1 MPQNNRCDTHPCA
14 LLIIDMQQGIQQT
27 GKPRNNPDAEA
38 RIADL
43 LACWRQADWPRVHIR
58 HISRHADSVFAPGQ
72 RGALFQ
78 PALAPLSDEAV
89 FEKNVTD
96 AFTHSG
102 LERWL
107 HVRGLTQVVIVG
119 VASEN
124 SVEATARSA
133 SNLGFATR
141 VVADACHTFAKR
153 DFAGHPRSAEEVHDM
168 AMANLRD
175 EYAQVVHTAELLAEL
190 FGVGGPIG

>member
-1 MPQNNRCDTHPCA
+1 MSPA
-14 LLIIDMQQGIQQT
+14 LLIIDMQQGIQRLDR
-27 GKPRNNPDAEA
+27 PRNNPEAEQ

-43 LACWRQADWPRVHIR
+43 LERWRQAGWPLAHIR
-58 HISRHADSVFAPGQ
+58 HISREPGSVFAPGQ
-72 RGALFQ
+72 DGALFQ
-78 PALAPLSDEAV
+78 AELAPLPTEQV

-96 AFTHSG
+96 AFTHSN

-107 HVRGLTQVVIVG
+107 HVRGIRALVIVG

-141 VVADACHTFAKR
+141 VVADACYTFDKT
-153 DFAGHPRSAEEVHDM
+153 DYAGRPRSAEDVHDM

-175 EYAQVVHTAELLAEL
+175 EYAEVVRSADLIAAL
-190 FGVGGPIG
+190 FGAPERIG

>member
-1 MPQNNRCDTHPCA
+1 MHLCPSSTLEIPA
-14 LLIIDMQQGIQQT
+14 LLIIDMQQGIQRVST
-27 GKPRNNPDAEA
+27 PRNNPGAEA
-38 RIADL
+38 CITQLLEYWRSADL
-43 LACWRQADWPRVHIR
+43 PLLHIR
-58 HISRHADSVFAPGQ
+58 HISRQADSVFAPGQ

-78 PALAPLSDEAV
+78 PALAPLACEQV

-107 HVRGLTQVVIVG
+107 HARNIRNVVIAG

-133 SNLGFATR
+133 SNLGFITH
-141 VVADACHTFAKR
+141 VVADACYTFEKT
-153 DFAGHPRSAEEVHDM
+153 DYYGQLRSADEVHAM

-175 EYAQVVHTAELLAEL
+175 EYAEVLTSADLLAAL
-190 FGVGGPIG
+190 MGAASRIS

>member
-1 MPQNNRCDTHPCA
+1 MHPSPANTPETPA
-14 LLIIDMQQGIQQT
+14 LLIIDMQQGIQRVST
-27 GKPRNNPDAEA
+27 PRNNPGAEA
-38 RIADL
+38 CIAQLLEYWRSADL
-43 LACWRQADWPRVHIR
+43 PLVHIR
-58 HISRHADSVFAPGQ
+58 HISRQADSVFAPGQ
-72 RGALFQ
+72 SGALFQ
-78 PALAPLSDEAV
+78 PALAPRATEQV

-107 HVRGLTQVVIVG
+107 HARAIRRLVIVG

-133 SNLGFATR
+133 SNLGFITQ
-141 VVADACHTFAKR
+141 VVADACYTFDKT
-153 DFAGHPRSAEEVHDM
+153 DYYGQLRSADEVHAM

-175 EYAQVVHTAELLAEL
+175 EYAEVLTSADLLAAL
-190 FGVGGPIG
+190 LGAASRIS

>member
-1 MPQNNRCDTHPCA
+1 MHPHPNGTPA
-14 LLIIDMQQGIQQT
+14 LLIIDMQQGIQRVST
-27 GKPRNNPDAEA
+27 PRNNPGAEA
-38 RIADL
+38 CIAQL
-43 LACWRQADWPRVHIR
+43 LENWRSAGLPLVHIR
-58 HISRHADSVFAPGQ
+58 HISRQADSVFAPGQ
-72 RGALFQ
+72 SGALFQ
-78 PALAPLSDEAV
+78 PALAPRATEQV

-107 HVRGLTQVVIVG
+107 HARNIRRVVIVG

-133 SNLGFATR
+133 SNLGFITQ
-141 VVADACHTFAKR
+141 VVADACYASDKT
-153 DFAGHPRSAEEVHDM
+153 DYNGQLRSADEVHAM

-175 EYAQVVHTAELLAEL
+175 EHAEVLSSTDLLGTLLGTAT
-190 FGVGGPIG
+190 GIS

>member
-1 MPQNNRCDTHPCA
+1 MPNTDNRPSPPA
-14 LLIIDMQQGIQQT
+14 LLIIDMQQGIQRVSQ
-27 GKPRNNPDAEA
+27 PRNNPQAETQ
-38 RIADL
+38 IAAL
-43 LACWRQADWPRVHIR
+43 LARWRHAGWPLVHIR
-58 HISRHADSVFAPGQ
+58 HISRQAESVFAPGQ
-72 RGALFQ
+72 DGVLFQ
-78 PALAPLSDEAV
+78 PALAPLPAEAV

-107 HVRGLTQVVIVG
+107 HARGIRALVIVG

-133 SNLGFATR
+133 SNLGFATQ
-141 VVADACHTFAKR
+141 VVADACYTFAKL
-153 DFAGHPRSAEEVHDM
+153 DYAGRPRSAEDVHDM

-175 EYAQVVHTAELLAEL
+175 EYAEVVDSAALLAAL
-190 FGVGGPIG
+190 FGAGTAIR

>member
-1 MPQNNRCDTHPCA
+1 MHPSPANTPETPA
-14 LLIIDMQQGIQQT
+14 LLIIDMQQGIQRVST
-27 GKPRNNPDAEA
+27 PRNNPSAEA
-38 RIADL
+38 CIAQLLEYWRSADL
-43 LACWRQADWPRVHIR
+43 PLVHIR
-58 HISRHADSVFAPGQ
+58 HISRQADSVFAPGQ
-72 RGALFQ
+72 SGALFQ
-78 PALAPLSDEAV
+78 PALAPRDTEQV

-107 HVRGLTQVVIVG
+107 HARAIRRLVIVG

-133 SNLGFATR
+133 SNLGFITQ
-141 VVADACHTFAKR
+141 VVADACYTFDKT
-153 DFAGHPRSAEEVHDM
+153 DYYGQLRSADEVHAM

-175 EYAQVVHTAELLAEL
+175 EYAEVLTSADLLAAL
-190 FGVGGPIG
+190 LGAASRIS

>member
-1 MPQNNRCDTHPCA
+1 MHPHPNETPA
-14 LLIIDMQQGIQQT
+14 LLIIDMQQGIQRVST
-27 GKPRNNPDAEA
+27 PRNNPGAEVC
-38 RIADL
+38 IAQL
-43 LACWRQADWPRVHIR
+43 LEYWRSAGLPLVHIR
-58 HISRHADSVFAPGQ
+58 HISRQADSVFAPGQ
-72 RGALFQ
+72 SGALFQ
-78 PALAPLSDEAV
+78 PALAPRATEQV

-107 HVRGLTQVVIVG
+107 HARNIRRVVIVG

-133 SNLGFATR
+133 SNLGFITQ
-141 VVADACHTFAKR
+141 VVADACYTFDKT
-153 DFAGHPRSAEEVHDM
+153 DYHGQLRSADEVHAM

-175 EYAQVVHTAELLAEL
+175 EYAEVLSSADL
-190 FGVGGPIG
+190 FGALLGTAC

>member
-1 MPQNNRCDTHPCA
+1 MPQQDIPSVQPAA
-14 LLIIDMQQGIQQT
+14 LLIIDMQQGIRRVDT
-27 GKPRNNPDAEA
+27 PRNNPQAEA
-38 RIADL
+38 RIATL
-43 LACWRQADWPRVHIR
+43 LAHWRRAGWPLVHIR
-58 HISRHADSVFAPGQ
+58 HVSRQANSVFAPGNS
-72 RGALFQ
+72 GVLFQ
-78 PALAPLSDEAV
+78 PELAPLPGEAV

-107 HVRGLTQVVIVG
+107 HVRGIRRVAIVG

-133 SNLGFATR
+133 SNLGFVTR
-141 VVADACHTFAKR
+141 VVADACYTFAKS
-153 DFAGHPRSAEEVHDM
+153 DYAGRPRSAAEVHDM

-175 EYAQVVHTAELLAEL
+175 EYAEVLDSAALLAAL
-190 FGVGGPIG
+190 PG

>member
-1 MPQNNRCDTHPCA
+1 MPRSEPPA
-14 LLIIDMQQGIQQT
+14 LLIIDMQQGIQRLDR
-27 GKPRNNPDAEA
+27 PRNNPEAEN

-43 LACWRQADWPRVHIR
+43 LGHWRRAGWPLAHIR
-58 HISRHADSVFAPGQ
+58 HISREADSVFASG
-72 RGALFQ
+72 RDGVLFQ
-78 PALAPLSDEAV
+78 PALAPLPAEQV

-96 AFTHSG
+96 AFTHSN

-107 HVRGLTQVVIVG
+107 HVRGIRALVIVG

-141 VVADACHTFAKR
+141 VVADACYTFDKT
-153 DFAGHPRSAEEVHDM
+153 DYAGRPRSADEVHDM

-175 EYAQVVHTAELLAEL
+175 EYAEVMRSADLLARL
-190 FGVGGPIG
+190 FGAP

>member
-1 MPQNNRCDTHPCA
+1 MPQNNTWDGPACA
-14 LLIIDMQQGIQQT
+14 LLIIDMQQGIQRGGQ
-27 GKPRNNPDAEA
+27 PRNNPEAEA
-38 RIADL
+38 HVAAL
-43 LACWRQADWPRVHIR
+43 LTHWRQADWPRVHIR

-72 RGALFQ
+72 SGALFQ
-78 PALAPLSDEAV
+78 PALAPLADEAV

-107 HVRGLTQVVIVG
+107 HVRGITQVVIVG

-141 VVADACHTFAKR
+141 VVVDACHTFAKL
-153 DFAGHPRSAEEVHDM
+153 DFAGRPRSAEEVHDM

-175 EYAQVVHTAELLAEL
+175 EYAQVMFTADLLAEL
-190 FGVGGPIG
+190 FGVARAIS

>member
-1 MPQNNRCDTHPCA
+1 MHPSPANTPETPA
-14 LLIIDMQQGIQQT
+14 LLIIDMQQGIQGVST
-27 GKPRNNPDAEA
+27 PRNNPDAEA
-38 RIADL
+38 CIAQL
-43 LACWRQADWPRVHIR
+43 LEYWRSAGLPLVHIR
-58 HISRHADSVFAPGQ
+58 HISRQADSVFAPGQ

-78 PALAPLSDEAV
+78 PALAPRATEQV

-107 HVRGLTQVVIVG
+107 HARNIRRLVIVG

-133 SNLGFATR
+133 SNLGFITQ
-141 VVADACHTFAKR
+141 VVADACYTFAKT
-153 DFAGHPRSAEEVHDM
+153 DYYGQLRSADEVHAM

-175 EYAQVVHTAELLAEL
+175 EYAEVLTSADLLAAL
-190 FGVGGPIG
+190 LGAASRIS

>member
-1 MPQNNRCDTHPCA
+1 MHPHPNETPA
-14 LLIIDMQQGIQQT
+14 LLIIDMQQGILRVST
-27 GKPRNNPDAEA
+27 PRNNPGAEA
-38 RIADL
+38 CIAQL
-43 LACWRQADWPRVHIR
+43 LENWRSAGLPLVHIR
-58 HISRHADSVFAPGQ
+58 HISRQADSVFAPGQ
-72 RGALFQ
+72 SGALFQ
-78 PALAPLSDEAV
+78 PALAPRATEQV

-107 HVRGLTQVVIVG
+107 HARNIRRVVIVG

-133 SNLGFATR
+133 SNLGFITQ
-141 VVADACHTFAKR
+141 VVADACYTFDKTDYYR
-153 DFAGHPRSAEEVHDM
+153 QLRSADEVHAM

-175 EYAQVVHTAELLAEL
+175 EYAEVLSSTDLLGTLLGTAT
-190 FGVGGPIG
+190 GIS

>member
-1 MPQNNRCDTHPCA
+1 MPRIEPPA
-14 LLIIDMQQGIQQT
+14 LLIIDMQQGIQRLDR
-27 GKPRNNPDAEA
+27 PRNNPEAES
-38 RIADL
+38 RIVDL
-43 LACWRQADWPRVHIR
+43 LGHWRQAGWPLAHIR
-58 HISRHADSVFAPGQ
+58 HISREAGSVFAPGQ
-72 RGALFQ
+72 AGALFQ
-78 PALAPLSDEAV
+78 PALAPLPAEQV

-107 HVRGLTQVVIVG
+107 HVRGIRALVIVG

-141 VVADACHTFAKR
+141 VVADACYTFGKT
-153 DFAGHPRSAEEVHDM
+153 DYAGRPRSAEEVHDM

-175 EYAQVVHTAELLAEL
+175 EYAEVVQSTALIAAL
-190 FGVGGPIG
+190 FGAPGQIG

>member
-1 MPQNNRCDTHPCA
+1 
-14 LLIIDMQQGIQQT
+14 
-27 GKPRNNPDAEA
+27 PRNNPGAEA
-38 RIADL
+38 CIAQL
-43 LACWRQADWPRVHIR
+43 LEYWRSAGLPLVHIR
-58 HISRHADSVFAPGQ
+58 HISRQADSVFAPGQ
-72 RGALFQ
+72 SGALFQ
-78 PALAPLSDEAV
+78 PALAPRATEQV

-107 HVRGLTQVVIVG
+107 HARNIRRVVIVG

-133 SNLGFATR
+133 SNLGFITQ
-141 VVADACHTFAKR
+141 VVADACYTFDKT
-153 DFAGHPRSAEEVHDM
+153 DYYGQLRSADEVHAM

-175 EYAQVVHTAELLAEL
+175 EYAEVLSSTDLLGTLLGTAT
-190 FGVGGPIG
+190 GIS

>member
-1 MPQNNRCDTHPCA
+1 MHPHPSETPA
-14 LLIIDMQQGIQQT
+14 LLIIDMQQGIQRVST
-27 GKPRNNPDAEA
+27 PRNNPGAEA
-38 RIADL
+38 CIAQL
-43 LACWRQADWPRVHIR
+43 LEYWRSEGLPLVHIR
-58 HISRHADSVFAPGQ
+58 HISRQADSVFAPGQ
-72 RGALFQ
+72 SGALFQ
-78 PALAPLSDEAV
+78 PALAPRDTEQV

-107 HVRGLTQVVIVG
+107 HARAIRRVVIVG

-133 SNLGFATR
+133 SNLGFITQ
-141 VVADACHTFAKR
+141 VVADACYTFDKT
-153 DFAGHPRSAEEVHDM
+153 DYYGHLRHADEVHAM

-175 EYAQVVHTAELLAEL
+175 EYADVVQSAELLQSL
-190 FGVGGPIG
+190 LGGATRIS

>member
-1 MPQNNRCDTHPCA
+1 MPQQDIPSVQPAA
-14 LLIIDMQQGIQQT
+14 LLIIDMQQGIRRVDT
-27 GKPRNNPDAEA
+27 PRNNPQAEA
-38 RIADL
+38 RIATL
-43 LACWRQADWPRVHIR
+43 LAHWRRAGWPLVHIR
-58 HISRHADSVFAPGQ
+58 HVSRQANSVFAPGHS
-72 RGALFQ
+72 GVLFQ
-78 PALAPLSDEAV
+78 PELAPLPGEAV

-107 HVRGLTQVVIVG
+107 HVRGIRRVAIVG

-133 SNLGFATR
+133 SNLGFVTR
-141 VVADACHTFAKR
+141 VVADACYTFAKS
-153 DFAGHPRSAEEVHDM
+153 DYAGRPRSAAEVHDM

-175 EYAQVVHTAELLAEL
+175 EYAEVLDSAALLAAL
-190 FGVGGPIG
+190 PG